1 MVIDLHISFVVGLA
15 FERNDMYTRIY
26 GFFSLMGVCLSDPF
40 IVPTSAQLNSAQVKS
55 TIPKA
60 THTSLIMFT
69 SAIVIPL
76 K

>member
-15 FERNDMYTRIY
+15 FEQNDIPEYIR
-26 GFFSLMGVCLSDPF
+26 FFMSDGCLFIRSFHCSD
-40 IVPTSAQLNSAQVKS
+40 ISSAQLNS
-55 TIPKA
+55 TIPKS